1 MRATFRTMGTTVFCI
16 GILAVPCLLRAAALR
31 VDAGHK
37 IGTIRP
43 IHGINGGP
51 ICYGNLVDLSPYHRE
66 LGIPLTRIHD
76 ANWPAR
82 DVVDV
87 HAIFPDF
94 RADPD
99 SPASYHF
106 APTDD
111 YLKSILATGSRVMYR
126 LGESIEHTPRKYY
139 VHKPAD
145 YDRWSR
151 ICLGIIRH
159 YNEGWADG
167 FRLDL
172 RYFEIWNEAEIGAA
186 QWDGTAE
193 DYYRL
198 YATAARAIK
207 AKWPELKV
215 GGPAAAGL
223 GRINGCKLTP
233 SPFLRGFLEYCRKES
248 VSVDFLSWHMYTAD
262 ATAPVRGTQGLRAVL
277 DEFGMQ
283 KTEIHLN
290 EWNYLP
296 GNSWRPMLSRNPAAL
311 QKWFDDAGSVRG
323 AAFVACVLLGLQDAP
338 LDMGN
343 FYTGDNGAWG
353 LFNHLGVP
361 KKTYY
366 AFRGFKT
373 LVDHPL
379 RVAVEGGKP
388 GELAAVAGMN
398 SDATELTLLVGNYK
412 STEGRIE
419 ISLENLPW
427 HGPSRCELL
436 VLDENHDLEPFRK
449 LSAEGSTLQ
458 VVQDLPAPGVLLVC
472 VRKTTQ

>member
-1 MRATFRTMGTTVFCI
+1 MHAPSRRVGRTVLCLGMMIVACPAWAAT
-16 GILAVPCLLRAAALR
+16 LQ

-43 IHGINGGP
+43 IHGVNGGP
-51 ICYGNLVDLSPYHRE
+51 ICYGSLVDLSQYHKA

-82 DVVDV
+82 DVVDI

-99 SPASYHF
+99 APASYHF

-126 LGESIEHTPRKYY
+126 LGESIEHTPHKYY
-139 VHKPAD
+139 VHKPTD

-159 YNEGWADG
+159 YNEGWAEG
-167 FRLDL
+167 CKLDL
-172 RYFEIWNEAEIGAA
+172 RYFEIWNEANIGAP
-186 QWDGTAE
+186 QWDGTAD

-207 AKWPELKV
+207 AKWPALKV
-215 GGPAAAGL
+215 GGPAMAGL
-223 GRINGCKLTP
+223 GRLTGCKLAP

-248 VSVDFLSWHMYTAD
+248 APVDFLSWHMYTDD
-262 ATAPVRGTQGLRAVL
+262 ATVPVRGTQGLRAVL
-277 DEFGMQ
+277 DGFGMR

-296 GNSWRPMLSRNPAAL
+296 GGFGPMTSRDGKVL
-311 QKWFDDAGSVRG
+311 QKWLADIGSVRG
-323 AAFVACVLLGLQDAP
+323 AAYDACVLLGLQDSP
-338 LDMGN
+338 LDMSN
-343 FYTGDNGAWG
+343 FYSGDNGGFG
-353 LFNHLGVP
+353 LFTPYGVP

-366 AFRGFKT
+366 AFRGFKA

-379 RVAVEGGKP
+379 RVEVAGSKP

-398 SDATELTLLVGNYK
+398 ADSSELAILVSNYK
-412 STEGRIE
+412 SADERIE
-419 ISLENLPW
+419 LSLKNLPW
-427 HGPSRCELL
+427 RGASECELRM
-436 VLDENHDLEPFRK
+436 LDEGHDLEPVRT
-449 LSAEGSTLQ
+449 LSADGSKLQ
-458 VVQDLPAPGVLLVC
+458 VLQDLPAPGVLLIC
-472 VRKTTQ
+472 VRRAAK

>member
-1 MRATFRTMGTTVFCI
+1 MAVAWGLQAAT
-16 GILAVPCLLRAAALR
+16 LE
-31 VDAGHK
+31 VDAGRK
-37 IGTIRP
+37 TGQIRP

-51 ICYGNLVDLSPYHRE
+51 ICYGGVVDLSPYHKA
-66 LGIPLTRIHD
+66 LGIPMTRIHD

-94 RADPD
+94 DADPD
-99 SPASYHF
+99 SPAAYHF

-126 LGESIEHTPRKYY
+126 LGESIEHTPHKYY

-145 YDRWSR
+145 YDRWAR

-167 FRLDL
+167 CRLDL
-172 RYFEIWNEAEIGAA
+172 RYFEIWNESEIGPA
-186 QWDGTAE
+186 QWDATAG

-207 AKWPELKV
+207 ARWPALKV

-223 GRINGCKLTP
+223 GRLDGCKLTP
-233 SPFLRGFLEYCRKES
+233 APYLRGFLEYCRKES
-248 VSVDFLSWHMYTAD
+248 VPLDFLSWHMYTAD
-262 ATAPVRGTQGLRAVL
+262 PTAPVRGTRGLRAVL
-277 DEFGMQ
+277 DELGLQ
-283 KTEIHLN
+283 KTESHLD

-296 GNSWRPMLSRNPAAL
+296 GNDWGPMLSRDGRRL
-311 QKWFDDAGSVRG
+311 QKWFDDAGGVRG

-353 LFNHLGVP
+353 LFNHFGVP

-366 AFRGFKT
+366 AFLGFKA

-379 RVAVEGGKP
+379 RVAVQGGKP
-388 GELAAVAGMN
+388 GELAAVAGL
-398 SDATELTLLVGNYK
+398 SADSGALLLLVSNFN
-412 STEGRIE
+412 SADRLIE
-419 ISLENLPW
+419 VSLANLPW
-427 HGPSRCELL
+427 QGASQCELL
-436 VLDENHDLEPFRK
+436 MLDDRHDLERVRMLP
-449 LSAEGSTLQ
+449 AEGSKLQ
-458 VVQDLPAPGVLLVC
+458 IVQDLPAPGVFLIR
-472 VRKTTQ
+472 VRRAGK